1 MGVRRNNSE
10 SVQVL
15 LGYSSPQYCKV
26 MAKFLSRCKGLSVCP
41 GILMVKVVIYS
52 SGYDGSRNEHAVHQG
67 ALTRYPCR
75 PHRGHREP
83 GMRTHPG
90 GCVAGTQLYIE
101 IVGRFAALQTACQ
114 QAIVWSQALL
124 GRPPDYIAQRLGR
137 SNACRAAQIFLEQR
151 TLRAHYFNTV
161 RWQNVR
167 LEKFF
172 HTHSSLYVHICCDV
186 LLHLQKWLIMRC
198 LMQTLKSKEL
208 LVHIVMDFLWPRSW
222 EQCHLTETV
231 RDTMFACLIHVRMFN
246 DVPDG
251 SNEDDVLREF
261 WSLDTWAERA
271 QTVYHWHVHPFTV

>member
-1 MGVRRNNSE
+1 
-10 SVQVL
+10 
-15 LGYSSPQYCKV
+15 
-26 MAKFLSRCKGLSVCP
+26 
-41 GILMVKVVIYS
+41 
-52 SGYDGSRNEHAVHQG
+52 
-67 ALTRYPCR
+67 
-75 PHRGHREP
+75 
-83 GMRTHPG
+83 MRTHPG

-137 SNACRAAQIFLEQR
+137 SNACRAAQIFLEQP

-161 RWQNVR
+161 HWQNVR

-186 LLHLQKWLIMRC
+186 LLHVQKWLIMRC

-222 EQCHLTETV
+222 EHCHLTETV

-271 QTVYHWHVHPFTV
+271 QAVYHWHVHPLTV